1 MKHTYIGKE
10 LDLFAAAGRWKSY
23 VRDQVAPYVGRD
35 VLEVGAG
42 QGGTTRFLIKPEAD
56 RWVCLE
62 PDPSLADALLH
73 SIEAGELPRHCAV
86 RVGTQVDLDASET
99 FDTLLYIDVLE
110 HIEHDRAEVVRA
122 AARLRP
128 AATWLSF
135 VRLINGSSRRLM
147 NRSDISAAIP
157 SRCSGRLRLRVWIPS
172 AWPTSMRSACSP
184 RWATNWFSAGR
195 CRTLGRSPCGTRS
208 WSPCR
213 DSSTP
218 FSVTPWVNRCWGF
231 GGSRSSDWEASKAG
245 QL

>member
-1 MKHTYIGKE
+1 MKHTYVGKE
-10 LDLFAAAGRWKSY
+10 LDLFAAAARWKSY

-122 AARLRP
+122 AARLRLGGHLVVLCP
-128 AATWLSF
+128 AHQWLFTPFDESIGHF
-135 VRLINGSSRRLM
+135 RRYTKQMFREIAPPGLDSVRLAYLDAIGLLASLGNKLVLRRSMPNPGQIAVWDKIMIPLSRLV
-147 NRSDISAAIP
+147 DPI
-157 SRCSGRLRLRVWIPS
+157 
-172 AWPTSMRSACSP
+172 
-184 RWATNWFSAGR
+184 
-195 CRTLGRSPCGTRS
+195 LGHTVGKSVLGIWRK
-208 WSPCR
+208 
-213 DSSTP
+213 P
-218 FSVTPWVNRCWGF
+218 F
-231 GGSRSSDWEASKAG
+231 
-245 QL
+245 